1 MATSKQLRV
10 KKAAAAEKVGLLANG
25 SAGAWDVAVDTA
37 TSGTERWFLQI
48 EGPSIYFYFELASL
62 NVVEKM
68 AQFLEEEPTAPASNG
83 NIVAGK
89 DRHLPVSLVRDEEFD
104 DRFFLVVGSPAKP
117 VVQFTISGSTRT
129 QLAEALRQAESDLA
143 DD

>member
-10 KKAAAAEKVGLLANG
+10 KKAAAAEKIGLLANG
-25 SAGAWDVAVDTA
+25 SAGPWDVAVDTA

-68 AQFLEEEPTAPASNG
+68 AQFLEEESTAPASNG
-83 NIVAGK
+83 NIVVGK
-89 DRHLPVSLVRDEEFD
+89 DRHLPVSLVRD
-104 DRFFLVVGSPAKP
+104 
-117 VVQFTISGSTRT
+117 
-129 QLAEALRQAESDLA
+129 
-143 DD
+143 